1 MQPHTSTHTSTHTS
15 KQFARPRGLIL
26 LAQQFMVFAL
36 FTTAFSAL
44 QSAGAWGRVGHDLIA
59 RSSAQILAEEELAK
73 DGAMAKFLKS
83 RSYDLGY
90 YANVP
95 DLIWKR
101 PATYDIEWTN
111 HFMDLEIFER
121 EFAKMDNASRGE
133 PLMMDRLAFDAKFPG
148 IDQKAG
154 RAFWRIRELEER
166 LKATTGLLKQKD
178 VLKEERHR
186 LQGEWL
192 VTAGVIAHYI
202 GNLSQP
208 LHTTENYDGQLT
220 DQVGIHAHF
229 EDQLVDEAWP
239 GLISQVQS
247 EAMRQWKKVGG
258 EIRGLSTVEL
268 LKKLTNDSL
277 KEVPELLRRDKKN
290 ERLDSK
296 KALEIHRSMIIR
308 RMAAG
313 SVFVAE
319 LWRRYVQWTPNED
332 KFYVFFGEPA
342 YISPPTKKP

>member
-1 MQPHTSTHTSTHTS
+1 MEVYNMPIDNTPELKIRRSANAKSHSVRILGVLL
-15 KQFARPRGLIL
+15 FAML
-26 LAQQFMVFAL
+26 Q
-36 FTTAFSAL
+36 S

-59 RSSAQILAEEELAK
+59 RSSAHILAEEELS
-73 DGAMAKFLKS
+73 DSSPMAKFLKS
-83 RSYDLGY
+83 RAYDLGY
-90 YANVP
+90 YSNVP
-95 DLIWKR
+95 DLVWKK
-101 PATYDIEWTN
+101 PSTYEVEWTN

-121 EFAKMDNASRGE
+121 EFEKLDKASRGE
-133 PLMMDRLAFDAKFPG
+133 PLAMDRLAFDAKFPK
-148 IDQKAG
+148 IEQKAG

-178 VLKEERHR
+178 VIKEERHR

-202 GNLSQP
+202 GDLAQP
-208 LHTTENYDGQLT
+208 LHVTENYDGQLT
-220 DQVGIHAHF
+220 EQSGIHAHF

-239 GLISQVQS
+239 GLTSQVQS
-247 EAMRQWKKVGG
+247 EAARQWKKVGG
-258 EIRGLSTVEL
+258 EIRGISTLEL
-268 LKKLTNDSL
+268 LKKLSNESL

-290 ERLDSK
+290 ERQNSK
-296 KALEIHRSMIIR
+296 KALEQHRSMIIR

-313 SVFVAE
+313 SVYLAE
-319 LWRRYVQWTPNED
+319 LWRRYIQWTPNEE